1 MDIRI
6 GISESN
12 HVIEVEMADE
22 TDRAALKSSISNSI
36 SEGTMLWLI
45 DKRGKET
52 GIPGAKVAFADIGS
66 AEDDRRIGFG
76 A

>member
-1 MDIRI
+1 
-6 GISESN
+6 
-12 HVIEVEMADE
+12 MADD
-22 TDRAALKSSISNSI
+22 TDRAALKSSISDAI
-36 SEGTMLWLI
+36 SDGNMLWLM

-52 GIPGAKVAFADIGS
+52 GISGSKVAYTDIGS